1 MFNVTQTLHREPA
14 LAKVRVSK
22 GQPDATTT
30 LWALTGFSVA
40 LLICFLAAAMV
51 DIRTLDAMNVWIKP
65 AKFAVSFA
73 IFFAMLAWVVGR
85 LSVAVQTGRWMRWTL
100 PTLAIAGWGEMLYIG
115 LQAGRAARSHYNSEG
130 ALYNIMYGVM
140 GVGAVLLVVG
150 VGIIGWLVAKDG
162 GLRMGPRLRQGV
174 VWGFIS
180 SCFLTLL
187 TAGTLSSF
195 RSHFVGTP
203 TLDAAVIPL
212 LGWSMQVGDL
222 RPSHFLALHAMQA
235 LPLLGLWLDSKNH
248 QRAAT
253 MSIAAA
259 IYLALTLAIFVQA
272 LMGQP
277 LIRG

>member
-1 MFNVTQTLHREPA
+1 MFNLTQTLHREPSTA
-14 LAKVRVSK
+14 RVRANK
-22 GQPDATTT
+22 DHPGAATT

-40 LLICFLAAAMV
+40 LLICFLAAAMA
-51 DIRTLDAMNVWIKP
+51 DIRTVDAMNVWIKP

-73 IFFAMLAWVVGR
+73 IFFATLAWVVGR
-85 LSVAVQTGRWMRWTL
+85 MSAVAQTGRWMRWTL
-100 PTLAIAGWGEMLYIG
+100 PTLAIAACGEMLYIG

-130 ALYNIMYGVM
+130 ALYNMLYGVM

-162 GLRMGPRLRQGV
+162 GLRMSPRLRQGV

-195 RSHFVGTP
+195 RSHFVGAP

-235 LPLLGLWLDSKNH
+235 LPLLGLWLDSRSH

-253 MSIAAA
+253 MSVAAVV
-259 IYLALTLAIFVQA
+259 YMALTLAIFLQA

-277 LIRG
+277 LFRV

>member
-1 MFNVTQTLHREPA
+1 MSNPTHTLHLQPSTAR
-14 LAKVRVSK
+14 VRVSK
-22 GQPDATTT
+22 GQPDATIT
-30 LWALTGFSVA
+30 LWALTGFSA
-40 LLICFLAAAMV
+40 AMLICFLAAAMI
-51 DIRTLDAMNVWIKP
+51 DTRTLDAMNVWIKP
-65 AKFAVSFA
+65 AKFASSFV
-73 IFFAMLAWVVGR
+73 IFFATLAWVVAR
-85 LSVAVQTGRWMRWTL
+85 MSVAAQTGRWMRWML
-100 PTLAIAGWGEMLYIG
+100 PTLAIASWGEMLYIG
-115 LQAGRAARSHYNSEG
+115 LQAGRGARSHYNNEG
-130 ALYNIMYGVM
+130 ALYSVLYGVM

-195 RSHFVGTP
+195 RSHFVGVP

-235 LPLLGLWLDSKNH
+235 LPLLGFWLDTRGH

-253 MSIAAA
+253 MSVASA
-259 IYLALTLAIFVQA
+259 IYLALTIAVFVQA

-277 LIRG
+277 LIRI

>member
-1 MFNVTQTLHREPA
+1 MSNPANTLSFQPA
-14 LAKVRVSK
+14 MA
-22 GQPDATTT
+22 GHAQPHAATT

-40 LLICFLAAAMV
+40 LFVCFSAAAMI

-73 IFFAMLAWVVGR
+73 MFFATLALVVGR
-85 LSVAVQTGRWMRWTL
+85 MSVAAQSGRWMRWTL
-100 PTLAIAGWGEMLYIG
+100 PTLAIAGCGEMLYIG
-115 LQAGRAARSHYNSEG
+115 LQAGRAARSHYNYEG
-130 ALYNIMYGVM
+130 ALYSIMYGVM
-140 GVGAVLLVVG
+140 GLGAVLLVIGVG
-150 VGIIGWLVAKDG
+150 VIGWLVAKDV

-174 VWGFIS
+174 QWGFIA
-180 SCFLTLL
+180 SCFLSLL

-212 LGWSMQVGDL
+212 IGWSMQVGDL

-235 LPLLGLWLDSKNH
+235 LPLLGLWLDRRSH
-248 QRAAT
+248 QRSATVPVVAALY
-253 MSIAAA
+253 I
-259 IYLALTLAIFVQA
+259 ALTLVIFVQA

-277 LIRG
+277 LIRA